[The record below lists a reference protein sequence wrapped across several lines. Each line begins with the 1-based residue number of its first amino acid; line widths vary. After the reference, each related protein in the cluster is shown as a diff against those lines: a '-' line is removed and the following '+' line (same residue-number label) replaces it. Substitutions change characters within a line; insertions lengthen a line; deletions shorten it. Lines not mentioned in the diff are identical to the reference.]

1 MGREA
6 SCTARVG
13 TETAEDA
20 TALLESTT
28 VVLRGEIK
36 RKWDIAA
43 LQNLRVDGEALKFDV
58 ADEAVALVLGEKEAP
73 KWLKKLQTPPPTL
86 AAKLGVSAEN
96 PALLI
101 GPTVG
106 PLDPAL
112 AEALAGGITTN
123 VREARM
129 LVAVL
134 SKASELPRMAE
145 FHADMICKTVWV
157 VHPKGPDASPSDAEV
172 RTAMRGWGYVDNKS
186 SAVSDRLTATRYVLT
201 QPPAKK
207 RVRNR

>member
-13 TETAEDA
+13 TETAEA

-28 VVLRGEIK
+28 VVLRGELK
-36 RKWDIAA
+36 RRWDIAA
-43 LQNLRVDGEALKFDV
+43 LQNLRVAGEELLFDA
-58 ADEAVALVLGEKEAP
+58 ADEAVALVLGEKEAAR
-73 KWLKKLQTPPPTL
+73 WLKKLQTPPPTL

-112 AEALAGGITTN
+112 AEALGGGITTN

-134 SKASELPRMAE
+134 SNPSELPRMAE

-157 VHPKGPDASPSDAEV
+157 VHPKGPEASPSDAEV
-172 RTAMRGWGYVDNKS
+172 RVAMRGWGYVDNKT
-186 SAVSDRLTATRYVLT
+186 SAVSDRLTATRWVLT
-201 QPPAKK
+201 QPPARK

>member
-6 SCTARVG
+6 LCTARVG
-13 TETAEDA
+13 TETAEA

-28 VVLRGEIK
+28 IVLRGELK
-36 RKWDIAA
+36 RRWDIAA
-43 LQNLRVDGEALKFDV
+43 LQNLRVAGEELLFDA
-58 ADEAVALVLGEKEAP
+58 ADEAVALVLGEKEAA

-134 SKASELPRMAE
+134 SKPSELPRMAE

-157 VHPKGPDASPSDAEV
+157 VHPKGPEASPSDAEV
-172 RTAMRGWGYVDNKS
+172 RVAMRGWGYVDNKT
-186 SAVSDRLTATRYVLT
+186 SAVSDRLTATRWVLT
-201 QPPAKK
+201 QPPARK

>member
-6 SCTARVG
+6 LCTARVG
-13 TETAEDA
+13 TETAEA

-28 VVLRGEIK
+28 IVLRGELK
-36 RKWDIAA
+36 RRWDIAA
-43 LQNLRVDGEALKFDV
+43 LQNLRVAGEELLFDA
-58 ADEAVALVLGEKEAP
+58 ADEAVALVLGEKEAA

-134 SKASELPRMAE
+134 SNPSELPRMAE

-157 VHPKGPDASPSDAEV
+157 VHPKGPEASPSDAEV
-172 RTAMRGWGYVDNKS
+172 RVAMRGWGYVDNKT
-186 SAVSDRLTATRYVLT
+186 SAVSDRLTATRWVLT
-201 QPPAKK
+201 QPPARK